1 MKKILLSILTLVIAV
16 TLIVGILELT
26 SSYKVSEDINK
37 NAPVKTQQ
45 QITIHASLEKIYH
58 IMSDVNHWSN
68 WHKDVQ
74 DPVMNL
80 PFQKG
85 NSFDWKSGGLTIHST
100 LHTTIPYRKIG
111 WSGPAFG
118 AFAIHNW
125 TLIPKGDYT
134 TVIVDESMEG
144 WLVSLMSKKFQTH
157 LEQSLRLWLKDLK
170 AEAEK

>member
-1 MKKILLSILTLVIAV
+1 MKKILLSILALVAALV
-16 TLIVGILELT
+16 LIIGILELT
-26 SSYKVSEDINK
+26 SNYKVTEDINR

-45 QITIHASLEKIYH
+45 QIVIHASAEKIYK
-58 IMSDVNHWSN
+58 IMSDVNHWSSWN
-68 WHKDVQ
+68 KDIQ
-74 DPVMNL
+74 DPVMNV

-85 NSFDWKSGGLTIHST
+85 NSFDWKSGGLTIRST

-125 TLIPKGDYT
+125 MLVPNGDYT

-144 WLVSLMSKKFQTH
+144 WLVSMMHKKFQSH
-157 LEQSLRLWLKDLK
+157 LEQSLQVWLKDLK
-170 AEAEK
+170 TEAEK